1 MVGVRRKIQIINSN
15 NEIEKGRLLME
26 KEYRFRLLTSN
37 KNVEIQ
43 PVTLQALEYVISD
56 ESEPTNVAITGNYGA
71 GKSSVIE
78 SFEKRLQNN
87 SSPKIGIKEVIEF
100 FKKFLHDCQSEKIG
114 IRRLIE
120 LLKKTKNKKFI
131 HISLAQYDETI
142 KNEEKGLNNRQINTI
157 EGKIINQLL
166 HQIEPNSIRKSIF
179 KTLDAESQIHP
190 WRNTAY
196 LFSLLLLFLY
206 SFNFNTWVNLIKEVS
221 WLSWT
226 TDVTSRLLALAIIFA
241 LLLYGI
247 FYLLRLQR
255 DIGFIKHLSLKSD
268 KIETDIEVFS
278 NENSKVSYFDR
289 YLDDVIYLF
298 KQSKADVIVFEDIE
312 RFNDS
317 RIFEKI
323 KELNIVIN
331 RKREVCKEPKLVFF
345 YLVKDDLFE
354 SQERTKFFDFIIP
367 IVPVV
372 TASNSYD
379 KLSEILNDMKICEE
393 LDEKFLFNISLYL
406 DDMRLINNIC
416 NEYLTYKEVL
426 STLKLNPEKVFSMIV
441 YKNIFPKDFSLLQK
455 NQGYLFELLNSKEIA
470 LKNSREKLNS
480 KIKELEK
487 KIEKAEE
494 EQLND
499 ELELYGTILKVPPG
513 RKVIKVN
520 SKSESDFSSR
530 SDYIKALLADD
541 SEIWTFEDYSDA
553 ENNQYK
559 RNAGIESI
567 FPDKNTPEFQE
578 RLENIRNK
586 KFIEK
591 LEKEIK
597 KLNDELG
604 KLDSYRLSDV
614 YQYAS
619 NIDDFKSDFTEEM
632 RKNPQFSIISFL
644 IRNAYID
651 ESYQDY
657 LNHFYENTITVEEK
671 EYLRNVVS
679 GRDGNYDISL
689 THTNEIV
696 NRLAIKDYRY
706 SYVLNYNLFDYL
718 LNSKKEND
726 TECLVQI
733 FKQEDVLDF
742 LINFYNTLDRATSGQ
757 GVIYK
762 KETIKLF
769 LKKWLEHNVS
779 LFNEYLEIKNGGYAA
794 PNKNSLILSLMNLV
808 DLSDIPE
815 KTKVLISG
823 YINDNQELL
832 SPNMSYEIQQFT
844 KNLSN
849 IEIKV
854 REYSQRIYES
864 LLDEKKLTD
873 YKEIMN
879 YIYRND
885 LYSISE
891 NNLKFFI
898 KWNLGKRY
906 TNYEYTHK
914 NFELISKNIELKS
927 LLDYCLD
934 SEDNLLQ
941 YVNVYI
947 KISNGKMDDD
957 SSYIEHL
964 LKHDILYRVEDYE
977 DGEITPA
984 VSIFNSIPNFSIKY
998 TVEKFQGLS
1007 NDIKLI
1013 ENLVLL
1019 KKGQV
1024 NSEIVC
1030 SYFSLFRNIDEY
1042 LVPFINQDPNF
1053 VLNREI
1059 FIQLDEEVQEDFF
1072 VQIVSEDNLNL
1083 TIYRTMLTS
1092 MQWHYENFDV
1102 TGLSDDRLEVLID
1115 LNVIKFNANNLK
1127 FIREKYPSMKNY
1139 FISRNIEKYLEIEED
1154 VHDETELNDLLQY
1167 EEIDDSY
1174 KLQIID
1180 SLDYVSIK
1188 NKQFSLELVAHILDS
1203 KFDIDDLSYIISS
1216 NYYDNADESIKIKI
1230 RQLAKENWD
1239 DLIRL
1244 DSEEISIQLCREL
1257 LAMDDIETLERK
1269 SLLKDNLLS
1278 NPEMSTHRLT
1288 LLGEY
1293 LNLFEL
1299 WEIMDFLGDSDVYK
1313 EWEKAFEKLNGNGKG
1328 NNDVTVKKSNFNE
1341 KMRNYLLSK
1350 GLISSSSIQPQ
1361 GIRLNGFREG
1371 EIKYW

>member
-1 MVGVRRKIQIINSN
+1 
-15 NEIEKGRLLME
+15 ME
-26 KEYRFRLLTSN
+26 REYKFRALTSN
-37 KNVEIQ
+37 KDVEIK
-43 PVTLQALEYVISD
+43 PVTERALEFAID
-56 ESEPTNVAITGNYGA
+56 KNSEVTNVAITGNYGA
-71 GKSSVIE
+71 GKSSVVE
-78 SFEKRLQNN
+78 SFERKCT
-87 SSPKIGIKEVIEF
+87 
-100 FKKFLHDCQSEKIG
+100 D
-114 IRRLIE
+114 
-120 LLKKTKNKKFI
+120 KKFI
-131 HISLAQYDETI
+131 HISLGQYDETI
-142 KNEEKGLNNRQINTI
+142 SNEKNGLNNRQINTI

-166 HQIEPNSIRKSIF
+166 HQINPNQIRKSIF
-179 KTLDAESQIHP
+179 KTLDAESQIEP
-190 WRNTAY
+190 FNISVY
-196 LFSLLLLFLY
+196 LGLVILLSLYLLNISSWNGLIQ
-206 SFNFNTWVNLIKEVS
+206 NFC

-226 TDVTSRLLALAIIFA
+226 TKPIISLLVLVILFTLII
-241 LLLYGI
+241 YGI
-247 FYLLRLQR
+247 YFLLKLQK
-255 DIGFIKHLSLKSD
+255 DFGFVKKLSLKAE
-268 KIETDIEVFS
+268 KIETDIEIFS

-289 YLDDVIYLF
+289 YLDDVLYLF
-298 KQSKADVIVFEDIE
+298 KQSGADVIVFEDIE

-317 RIFEKI
+317 RIFEKL

-331 RKREVCKEPKLVFF
+331 RKRKICRDSKLVFF

-367 IVPVV
+367 VVPVV

-379 KLSEILNDMKICEE
+379 QLSKILKDMELHKV

-416 NEYLTYKEVL
+416 NEYLTYKETL
-426 STLKLNPEKVFSMIV
+426 SKLPLESEKIFSMVV

-470 LKNSREKLNS
+470 LKNRREELNS

-487 KIEKAEE
+487 KIEKADE

-499 ELELYGTILKVPPG
+499 ELELYGTILKVPYG

-520 SKSESDFSSR
+520 RKFESDFSTR
-530 SDYIKALLADD
+530 SDYIKELLADE
-541 SEIWTFEDYSDA
+541 SEICSFDSYYNAHYNQNERNEDIDSV
-553 ENNQYK
+553 
-559 RNAGIESI
+559 
-567 FPDKNTPEFQE
+567 FPDINTPEFQE

-586 KFIEK
+586 KLIEK

-597 KLNDELG
+597 KMNDELE

-614 YQYAS
+614 YQYATD
-619 NIDDFKSDFTEEM
+619 IDDFKSNFTEEIGN
-632 RKNPQFSIISFL
+632 NPQSSIISFL

-689 THTNEIV
+689 TNTNEIV
-696 NRLAIKDYRY
+696 NRLSINDYRY

-726 TECLVQI
+726 NECLAQV
-733 FKQEDVLDF
+733 FKQENVLDF

-769 LKKWLEHNVS
+769 FKQWLEHNVS
-779 LFNEYLEIKNGGYAA
+779 LFNEYLEIKDGGYAA

-815 KTKVLISG
+815 KTKVLISE

-854 REYSQRIYES
+854 REYAQNIYES
-864 LLDEKKLTD
+864 LLDEKKPTD

-906 TNYEYTHK
+906 TDYEYTHK
-914 NFELISKNIELKS
+914 NFELINKNIELKS

-941 YVNVYI
+941 YANIYI

-964 LKHDILYRVEDYE
+964 LNHDILFRDEGYE
-977 DGEITPA
+977 DGQITPA
-984 VSIFNSIPNFSIKY
+984 ESIFNSIPDFSIKY
-998 TVEKFQGLS
+998 TIEKFQGLS
-1007 NDIKLI
+1007 NDIELI
-1013 ENLVLL
+1013 KNLVLL
-1019 KKGQV
+1019 QKGQV

-1030 SYFSLFRNIDEY
+1030 SYFSSFGIIDH
-1042 LVPFINQDPNF
+1042 LVDFINQDPNF
-1053 VLNREI
+1053 VLNRDI
-1059 FIQLDEEVQEDFF
+1059 FVQLDDEIQRDFF
-1072 VQIVSEDNLNL
+1072 TQVVSADNLAL
-1083 TIYRTMLTS
+1083 TIYKSILAS
-1092 MQWHYENFDV
+1092 MQWHYEEFDV
-1102 TGLSDDRLEVLID
+1102 MGLSDDRLEVLID

-1188 NKQFSLELVAHILDS
+1188 NKQYSLELVAHILDS

-1257 LAMDDIETLERK
+1257 LAMDDIEPSDRT

-1278 NPEMSTHRLT
+1278 NPEMSTHRLA

-1293 LNLFEL
+1293 LDLFEL
-1299 WEIMDFLGDSDVYK
+1299 REIMDFLGDSDVYK
-1313 EWEKAFEKLNGNGKG
+1313 EWEEAFEKLNRNEKG

-1341 KMRNYLLSK
+1341 KMRIYLLSK

-1371 EIKYW
+1371 EIKY

>member
-1 MVGVRRKIQIINSN
+1 
-15 NEIEKGRLLME
+15 ME
-26 KEYRFRLLTSN
+26 KEYKFRALTSN
-37 KNVEIQ
+37 KDVEIK
-43 PVTLQALEYVISD
+43 PITLAALKFAID
-56 ESEPTNVAITGNYGA
+56 NNSEVTNVAITGNYGA
-71 GKSSVIE
+71 GKSSVVE
-78 SFEKRLQNN
+78 SFEEKR
-87 SSPKIGIKEVIEF
+87 
-100 FKKFLHDCQSEKIG
+100 
-114 IRRLIE
+114 
-120 LLKKTKNKKFI
+120 KKTKFI
-131 HISLAQYDETI
+131 HISLGQYDEI
-142 KNEEKGLNNRQINTI
+142 KSSEKNGLDKREINTI

-166 HQIEPNSIRKSIF
+166 HQIDPNKIRKSIF
-179 KTLDAESQIHP
+179 KTLDAESQINP
-190 WRNTAY
+190 LNITLYLSLTILLSLY
-196 LFSLLLLFLY
+196 LFNISSWSELVH
-206 SFNFNTWVNLIKEVS
+206 NFC

-226 TDVTSRLLALAIIFA
+226 TKPIISLLVLITLFI
-241 LLLYGI
+241 LIVYGI
-247 FYLLRLQR
+247 YFLLKLQK
-255 DIGFIKHLSLKSD
+255 DFGFIKKLSLKAE
-268 KIETDIEVFS
+268 KVETDIEIFS
-278 NENSKVSYFDR
+278 NESSRVSYFDR
-289 YLDDVIYLF
+289 YLDDVLYLF
-298 KQSKADVIVFEDIE
+298 KQSEADVIVFEDIE

-317 RIFEKI
+317 RIFEKL

-331 RKREVCKEPKLVFF
+331 RKRKICGESKLVFF

-367 IVPVV
+367 VVPVV
-372 TASNSYD
+372 TASNSHDILKKLLTEMREYTRLD
-379 KLSEILNDMKICEE
+379 KT
-393 LDEKFLFNISLYL
+393 FLFNISLYL

-416 NEYLTYKEVL
+416 NEYLTYKETL
-426 STLKLNPEKVFSMIV
+426 SKLPLEREKIFSMVV
-441 YKNIFPKDFSLLQK
+441 YKNIFPKDFSLLQR
-455 NQGYLFELLNSKEIA
+455 NQGYLYELLNSKEIA
-470 LKNSREKLNS
+470 LKNLREELNN
-480 KIKELEK
+480 KKNALER
-487 KIEKAEE
+487 KIENAEE
-494 EQLND
+494 EHLND
-499 ELELYGTILKVPPG
+499 EVELYGTILKIPSG
-513 RKVIKVN
+513 RKIIKVN
-520 SKSESDFSSR
+520 GKFEKDFSTR
-530 SDYIKALLADD
+530 YDYIKELIAGD
-541 SEIWTFEDYSDA
+541 SEIYSFDSYHDA
-553 ENNQYK
+553 EYNQYK
-559 RNAGIESI
+559 RNEDIDSL
-567 FPDKNTPEFQE
+567 FPSRNTPEFQE
-578 RLENIRNK
+578 RLKNTKNK
-586 KFIEK
+586 KIIEK
-591 LEKEIK
+591 LKEEIK
-597 KLNDELG
+597 KINDKLG
-604 KLDSYRLSDV
+604 ELDSYRLSDI

-619 NIDDFKSDFTEEM
+619 DIDGFKSDFTEEIGI
-632 RKNPQFSIISFL
+632 NPQFSIISFL

-657 LNHFYENTITVEEK
+657 LTYFYGNTITVVEK
-671 EYLRNVVS
+671 EYLRNVIS

-808 DLSDIPE
+808 DLSEIPE

-879 YIYRND
+879 YIYQND

-898 KWNLGKRY
+898 KWNLGNRY
-906 TNYEYTHK
+906 TDDEYTHK
-914 NFELISKNIELKS
+914 NFELINKNIELKS
-927 LLDYCLD
+927 LLDYCLY

-941 YVNVYI
+941 YANIYI

-964 LKHDILYRVEDYE
+964 LKHDILFRDEGYE
-977 DGEITPA
+977 DGKITPA
-984 VSIFNSIPNFSIKY
+984 ESIFNSIPDFSIKY
-998 TVEKFQGLS
+998 TIEKFQGLS
-1007 NDIKLI
+1007 NDIELI
-1013 ENLVLL
+1013 KNLVLL
-1019 KKGQV
+1019 QKGQV
-1024 NSEIVC
+1024 NSEIIC
-1030 SYFSLFRNIDEY
+1030 SYFSSFNKEIDDH
-1042 LVPFINQDPNF
+1042 LVDFINQDPNF
-1053 VLNREI
+1053 VLNRDI
-1059 FIQLDEEVQEDFF
+1059 FVQLDEKVQEDFF
-1072 VQIVSEDNLNL
+1072 GEIVSADNLAL
-1083 TIYRTMLTS
+1083 TIYKSMLVA
-1092 MQWHYENFDV
+1092 MQRYYEDFDV

-1115 LNVIKFNANNLK
+1115 LEVIKFDANNFK
-1127 FIREKYPSMKNY
+1127 FIREEYPSMKNY
-1139 FISRNIEKYLEIEED
+1139 FISRNIEKYLEIEEE

-1180 SLDYVSIK
+1180 ILDHVSLK
-1188 NKQFSLELVAHILDS
+1188 NKQFSLKLVAHILDS

-1257 LAMDDIETLERK
+1257 LAMDDIEPLDRT

-1278 NPEMSTHRLT
+1278 NPEMSTHRLA

-1299 WEIMDFLGDSDVYK
+1299 REIMDFLGDSDVYK
-1313 EWEKAFEKLNGNGKG
+1313 EWEKAFERLNRNEKG

-1350 GLISSSSIQPQ
+1350 GLISSSSIQPL

>member
-1 MVGVRRKIQIINSN
+1 
-15 NEIEKGRLLME
+15 ME
-26 KEYRFRLLTSN
+26 REYKFRSLTSN
-37 KNVEIQ
+37 KDVEIKQ
-43 PVTLQALEYVISD
+43 VTLEALQFAID
-56 ESEPTNVAITGNYGA
+56 KKSEVTNVAITGNYGA
-71 GKSSVIE
+71 GKSSIVE
-78 SFEKRLQNN
+78 SFERRCTDKT
-87 SSPKIGIKEVIEF
+87 
-100 FKKFLHDCQSEKIG
+100 FLY
-114 IRRLIE
+114 
-120 LLKKTKNKKFI
+120 
-131 HISLAQYDETI
+131 ISLGQYDETI
-142 KNEEKGLNNRQINTI
+142 GSEKNGLNNRQINTI

-166 HQIEPNSIRKSIF
+166 HQINPNQIRKSIF
-179 KTLDAESQIHP
+179 KTLDAESQIKP
-190 WRNTAY
+190 FNISIY
-196 LFSLLLLFLY
+196 VGLVLLL
-206 SFNFNTWVNLIKEVS
+206 SFYLLNISSWNGLIQNFS

-226 TDVTSRLLALAIIFA
+226 TKPIISLLVLGILFVLIVYGFYF
-241 LLLYGI
+241 LLK
-247 FYLLRLQR
+247 LQK
-255 DIGFIKHLSLKSD
+255 DFGFIKKLSLKAE
-268 KIETDIEVFS
+268 KIETDIEIFS
-278 NENSKVSYFDR
+278 NDNSKVSYFDR
-289 YLDDVIYLF
+289 YLDDVLYLF
-298 KQSKADVIVFEDIE
+298 KQSGANVIVFEDIE

-317 RIFEKI
+317 RIFEKL
-323 KELNIVIN
+323 KELNIIIN
-331 RKREVCKEPKLVFF
+331 RNRKANHKRKLVFF

-372 TASNSYD
+372 TASNSNEKLKELLTEMCEYGSLD
-379 KLSEILNDMKICEE
+379 KT
-393 LDEKFLFNISLYL
+393 FLFNISLYL

-416 NEYLTYKEVL
+416 NEYLTYKETL
-426 STLKLNPEKVFSMIV
+426 SKLPLEREKIFSMVV
-441 YKNIFPKDFSLLQK
+441 YKNIFPKDFSLLQR
-455 NQGYLFELLNSKEIA
+455 NQGYLYELLNSKEIT
-470 LKNSREKLNS
+470 LKNRREELYS

-499 ELELYGTILKVPPG
+499 ELELYGTILKVPLG

-520 SKSESDFSSR
+520 GKSESDFSSR
-530 SDYIKALLADD
+530 SDYIKELLADD
-541 SEIWTFEDYSDA
+541 SEIITFQDYWDA
-553 ENNQYK
+553 DNNQSK
-559 RNAGIESI
+559 RTEDIDSV

-586 KFIEK
+586 KLIEK

-597 KLNDELG
+597 KMNDELG

-614 YQYAS
+614 YQYGTD
-619 NIDDFKSDFTEEM
+619 IDDFKSDFTEEI
-632 RKNPQFSIISFL
+632 RKNPQSSIISFL

-689 THTNEIV
+689 TNTNEIV
-696 NRLAIKDYRY
+696 NRLTIKDYRY

-726 TECLVQI
+726 NECLAQI
-733 FKQEDVLDF
+733 FKQENVLDF
-742 LINFYNTLDRATSGQ
+742 LINFYNTLDRAISGQ

-849 IEIKV
+849 IDIKFK
-854 REYSQRIYES
+854 EYFYRDDIYDKRI
-864 LLDEKKLTD
+864 LDYT
-873 YKEIMN
+873 YQN
-879 YIYRND
+879 N
-885 LYSISE
+885 LYLISE

-914 NFELISKNIELKS
+914 NFELINKNIELKS

-941 YVNVYI
+941 YTNVYI

-964 LKHDILYRVEDYE
+964 LKHDILFRDEGYE
-977 DGEITPA
+977 VGEVTPA
-984 VSIFNSIPNFSIKY
+984 ESIFNSIPDFSIKY
-998 TVEKFQGLS
+998 TIEKFEGLS
-1007 NDIKLI
+1007 NDIELI
-1013 ENLVLL
+1013 KNLVLL

-1030 SYFSLFRNIDEY
+1030 SYFSLFGNIAEY

-1059 FIQLDEEVQEDFF
+1059 FVQLDEEVQEDFF
-1072 VQIVSEDNLNL
+1072 VQVVSADNLAL
-1083 TIYRTMLTS
+1083 TIYKSMLVA
-1092 MQWHYENFDV
+1092 MQRHYEDFDV

-1115 LNVIKFNANNLK
+1115 LEVIKFNANNLK

-1180 SLDYVSIK
+1180 ILDHVSLK
-1188 NKQFSLELVAHILDS
+1188 NKQFSLKLVAHILDS
-1203 KFDIDDLSYIISS
+1203 KFDMDDLSYIISS

-1313 EWEKAFEKLNGNGKG
+1313 EWEKAFEKLNRNEKG
-1328 NNDVTVKKSNFNE
+1328 NNDVIVKKSNFNE

-1350 GLISSSSIQPQ
+1350 GLISSSSIQPL
-1361 GIRLNGFREG
+1361 GIRLNGFRED
-1371 EIKYW
+1371 EIRYW

>member
-1 MVGVRRKIQIINSN
+1 
-15 NEIEKGRLLME
+15 ME
-26 KEYRFRLLTSN
+26 REYKFRALTSN
-37 KNVEIQ
+37 KDVEIK
-43 PVTLQALEYVISD
+43 PVTERALEFAID
-56 ESEPTNVAITGNYGA
+56 KNSEVTNVAITGNYGA
-71 GKSSVIE
+71 GKSSVVE
-78 SFEKRLQNN
+78 SFERKCT
-87 SSPKIGIKEVIEF
+87 
-100 FKKFLHDCQSEKIG
+100 D
-114 IRRLIE
+114 
-120 LLKKTKNKKFI
+120 KKFI
-131 HISLAQYDETI
+131 HISLGQYDEI
-142 KNEEKGLNNRQINTI
+142 KSSEKNGLDKREINTI

-166 HQIEPNSIRKSIF
+166 HQIDPNKIRKSIF
-179 KTLDAESQIHP
+179 KTLDAESRINP
-190 WRNTAY
+190 LNITLYLSLTILLSLY
-196 LFSLLLLFLY
+196 LFNISSWSELVH
-206 SFNFNTWVNLIKEVS
+206 NFC

-226 TDVTSRLLALAIIFA
+226 TKPIISLLVLIILFV
-241 LLLYGI
+241 LIVYGI
-247 FYLLRLQR
+247 YFLLNLQK
-255 DIGFIKHLSLKSD
+255 DFGFIKKLSLKAE
-268 KIETDIEVFS
+268 KIETDIEIFS
-278 NENSKVSYFDR
+278 NESSRVSYFDR
-289 YLDDVIYLF
+289 YLDDVLYLF
-298 KQSKADVIVFEDIE
+298 KQSEADVIVFEDIE

-317 RIFEKI
+317 RIFEKL
-323 KELNIVIN
+323 KELNIIIN
-331 RKREVCKEPKLVFF
+331 RNRKANHKRKLVFF

-372 TASNSYD
+372 TASNSNEKLKELLTEMCEYD
-379 KLSEILNDMKICEE
+379 S
-393 LDEKFLFNISLYL
+393 LDKTFLFNISLYL

-416 NEYLTYKEVL
+416 NEYLTYKETL
-426 STLKLNPEKVFSMIV
+426 SKLPLEREKIFSMVV
-441 YKNIFPKDFSLLQK
+441 YKNIFPKDFSFLQK

-470 LKNSREKLNS
+470 LKNRREELNS
-480 KIKELEK
+480 KIKELKK

-494 EQLND
+494 EQLSD
-499 ELELYGTILKVPPG
+499 ELELYGTILKVPLG

-520 SKSESDFSSR
+520 GKSESDFSSR
-530 SDYIKALLADD
+530 SDYIRELLADD
-541 SEIWTFEDYSDA
+541 SKIWSFEDYRDA
-553 ENNQYK
+553 ENNLYK
-559 RNAGIESI
+559 RIEDIDSI

-586 KFIEK
+586 KLIEK

-597 KLNDELG
+597 KMNDELG

-614 YQYAS
+614 YQYATD
-619 NIDDFKSDFTEEM
+619 IDDFKSDFTEEI
-632 RKNPQFSIISFL
+632 RKNPQSSIISFL

-657 LNHFYENTITVEEK
+657 LNYFYENTITVEEK

-689 THTNEIV
+689 TNTNEIV

-726 TECLVQI
+726 NECLAQV
-733 FKQEDVLDF
+733 FKQENVLEF
-742 LINFYNTLDRATSGQ
+742 LINFYNTLDRVTSGQ

-762 KETIKLF
+762 EETIKLF
-769 LKKWLEHNVS
+769 FKKWLEHNVS

-815 KTKVLISG
+815 KTKVLISE

-854 REYSQRIYES
+854 REYAQNIYES
-864 LLDEKKLTD
+864 LLDEKKPTD
-873 YKEIMN
+873 YEEIMN

-906 TNYEYTHK
+906 TDYEYTHK
-914 NFELISKNIELKS
+914 NFELINKNIELKS

-941 YVNVYI
+941 YTNIYI

-964 LKHDILYRVEDYE
+964 LKHDILFRVEGYE
-977 DGEITPA
+977 DGKITPA
-984 VSIFNSIPNFSIKY
+984 ESIFNSIPDFSIKY

-1007 NDIKLI
+1007 NDIELI
-1013 ENLVLL
+1013 KNLVLL
-1019 KKGQV
+1019 QKGQV
-1024 NSEIVC
+1024 NSEIIC
-1030 SYFSLFRNIDEY
+1030 SYFSLFKEIDDH
-1042 LVPFINQDPNF
+1042 LVDFINQDPNF
-1053 VLNREI
+1053 VLNRDI
-1059 FIQLDEEVQEDFF
+1059 FVQLDEKVQEDFF
-1072 VQIVSEDNLNL
+1072 DKIVSEDNLNL
-1083 TIYRTMLTS
+1083 TIYKSMLAS
-1092 MQWHYENFDV
+1092 MQYHYEDFDV

-1139 FISRNIEKYLEIEED
+1139 SISRNIEKYLEIEED

-1180 SLDYVSIK
+1180 ILDHVSLK
-1188 NKQFSLELVAHILDS
+1188 NKQFSLKLVAHILDS

-1257 LAMDDIETLERK
+1257 LAMDDIEPLDRT

-1278 NPEMSTHRLT
+1278 NPEMSTHRLA

-1299 WEIMDFLGDSDVYK
+1299 REIMDFLGDSDVYK

>member
-1 MVGVRRKIQIINSN
+1 MAR
-15 NEIEKGRLLME
+15 
-26 KEYRFRLLTSN
+26 EYKFRALTSN
-37 KNVEIQ
+37 KDIKIK
-43 PVTLQALEYVISD
+43 PVTERALKFAID
-56 ESEPTNVAITGNYGA
+56 KNSEVTNVAITGNYGA
-71 GKSSVIE
+71 GKSSVVE
-78 SFEKRLQNN
+78 SFEFQCTD
-87 SSPKIGIKEVIEF
+87 
-100 FKKFLHDCQSEKIG
+100 KKFLH
-114 IRRLIE
+114 
-120 LLKKTKNKKFI
+120 
-131 HISLAQYDETI
+131 ISLGQYDETI
-142 KNEEKGLNNRQINTI
+142 SNEKNGLNNRQINTI

-166 HQIEPNSIRKSIF
+166 HQINPNQIRKSIF
-179 KTLDAESQIHP
+179 KTLDAESQIEP
-190 WRNTAY
+190 FNISVY
-196 LFSLLLLFLY
+196 LGLVILLSLYLLNISSWNGLIQ
-206 SFNFNTWVNLIKEVS
+206 NFC

-226 TDVTSRLLALAIIFA
+226 TKPIVILFILII
-241 LLLYGI
+241 YGI
-247 FYLLRLQR
+247 YFLLKLQK
-255 DIGFIKHLSLKSD
+255 DFGFVKKLSLKAE
-268 KIETDIEVFS
+268 KIETDIEIFS
-278 NENSKVSYFDR
+278 NDNSKVSYFDR
-289 YLDDVIYLF
+289 YLDDVLYLF
-298 KQSKADVIVFEDIE
+298 KQSGADVIVFEDIE

-317 RIFEKI
+317 RIFEKL

-331 RKREVCKEPKLVFF
+331 RNRKANNKRKLVFF

-367 IVPVV
+367 VVPVV

-379 KLSEILNDMKICEE
+379 QLSKILKDMELHKV

-416 NEYLTYKEVL
+416 NEYLTYKETL
-426 STLKLNPEKVFSMIV
+426 SKLPLESEKIFSMVV

-470 LKNSREKLNS
+470 LKNRREELNS

-487 KIEKAEE
+487 KIEKADE

-499 ELELYGTILKVPPG
+499 ELELYGTILKVPYG

-520 SKSESDFSSR
+520 RKFESDFSTR
-530 SDYIKALLADD
+530 SDYIKELLADE
-541 SEIWTFEDYSDA
+541 SEICSFDSYYNAHYNQNERNEDID
-553 ENNQYK
+553 
-559 RNAGIESI
+559 SI

-586 KFIEK
+586 KLIEK

-597 KLNDELG
+597 KMNDDLG
-604 KLDSYRLSDV
+604 KLDSYKLSDV
-614 YQYAS
+614 YQYATD
-619 NIDDFKSDFTEEM
+619 IDDFKSDFAKEI

-689 THTNEIV
+689 PHTNEIV
-696 NRLAIKDYRY
+696 NRLSIKDYRY

-733 FKQEDVLDF
+733 FKQENVLDF
-742 LINFYNTLDRATSGQ
+742 LINFYNTLDRSTSGQ

-769 LKKWLEHNVS
+769 FKKWLEHNVS
-779 LFNEYLEIKNGGYAA
+779 LFNEYLEIKNGGYAVL
-794 PNKNSLILSLMNLV
+794 NKNSLILSLMNLV
-808 DLSDIPE
+808 DLSGIPE

-854 REYSQRIYES
+854 REYAQNIYGS
-864 LLDEKKLTD
+864 LLDAKKLTD

-927 LLDYCLD
+927 LFDYCLD

-941 YVNVYI
+941 YANVYI
-947 KISNGKMDDD
+947 KISNGEMDDD
-957 SSYIEHL
+957 SSYIENL
-964 LKHDILYRVEDYE
+964 LKHDILFKVEDYE
-977 DGEITPA
+977 DGGITPA
-984 VSIFNSIPNFSIKY
+984 VSILNSIPKFSIKY

-1013 ENLVLL
+1013 EYLVRLQ
-1019 KKGQV
+1019 KGQV

-1030 SYFSLFRNIDEY
+1030 SYFSSFNDIADR
-1042 LVPFINQDPNF
+1042 LVDFINQDPNF
-1053 VLNREI
+1053 VLNRDI
-1059 FIQLDEEVQEDFF
+1059 FVQLDEKVQGDFF
-1072 VQIVSEDNLNL
+1072 DKIVSEDNLNL
-1083 TIYRTMLTS
+1083 TIYKSMLAS
-1092 MQWHYENFDV
+1092 MQWHYNKFDV
-1102 TGLSDDRLEVLID
+1102 MGLSDDRLEVLID
-1115 LNVIKFNANNLK
+1115 LEVIKFNANSLK
-1127 FIREKYPSMKNY
+1127 FIREEYPSMKNY
-1139 FISRNIEKYLEIEED
+1139 FISRNIEKYLEIEEE

-1180 SLDYVSIK
+1180 ILDHVSLK
-1188 NKQFSLELVAHILDS
+1188 NKQFSIKLVAHILDS

-1230 RQLAKENWD
+1230 RQLAKENLD

-1257 LAMDDIETLERK
+1257 LTMDDIQPLDRTR
-1269 SLLKDNLLS
+1269 LLKDNLLS
-1278 NPEMSTHRLT
+1278 NPEMSTHRLD
-1288 LLGEY
+1288 LLGDY

-1299 WEIMDFLGDSDVYK
+1299 WEIMVFLGDSDVYK

-1328 NNDVTVKKSNFNE
+1328 NNYVTVKKSNFNE

-1350 GLISSSSIQPQ
+1350 GLISSSSTQPQ

>member
-1 MVGVRRKIQIINSN
+1 
-15 NEIEKGRLLME
+15 ME
-26 KEYRFRLLTSN
+26 KKYNFRALTAN
-37 KNVEIQ
+37 KDIEIK
-43 PVTLQALEYVISD
+43 PVTLEALEFAID
-56 ESEPTNVAITGNYGA
+56 ENSEVTNVAITGNYGA
-71 GKSSVIE
+71 GKSSIVE
-78 SFEKRLQNN
+78 SFE
-87 SSPKIGIKEVIEF
+87 
-100 FKKFLHDCQSEKIG
+100 EKC
-114 IRRLIE
+114 
-120 LLKKTKNKKFI
+120 KNKKFI
-131 HISLAQYDETI
+131 HISLGQYDETI
-142 KNEEKGLNNRQINTI
+142 GSEKNGLNNRQINTI

-166 HQIEPNSIRKSIF
+166 HQINTNKIRKSIF
-179 KTLDAESQIHP
+179 KTLDTESLIKP
-190 WRNTAY
+190 LNITIY
-196 LFSLLLLFLY
+196 LGLIVLFSLYLFY
-206 SFNFNTWVNLIKEVS
+206 ISSWKEFIQNFS
-221 WLSWT
+221 WLSWL
-226 TDVTSRLLALAIIFA
+226 VKPILSLISFVFLFA
-241 LLLYGI
+241 LIMYGL
-247 FYLLRLQR
+247 FYLINLQK
-255 DIGFIKHLSLKSD
+255 DFGFIKKLSVKAE
-268 KIETDIEVFS
+268 KIETDIEIFS
-278 NENSKVSYFDR
+278 NDNSKVSYFDR
-289 YLDDVIYLF
+289 YLDDVLYLF
-298 KQSKADVIVFEDIE
+298 KQSGADVIVFEDIE

-317 RIFEKI
+317 RIFEKL
-323 KELNIVIN
+323 KELNIIIN
-331 RKREVCKEPKLVFF
+331 RKRKTCNDPKLVFF

-372 TASNSYD
+372 TTSNSHD
-379 KLSEILNDMKICEE
+379 ILNKLLTEMWEYDS
-393 LDEKFLFNISLYL
+393 LDKTFLFNISLYL

-416 NEYLTYKEVL
+416 NEYLTYKETL
-426 STLKLNPEKVFSMIV
+426 SKLPLEREKIFSMVV

-455 NQGYLFELLNSKEIA
+455 NQGYLFELLNSKENAI
-470 LKNSREKLNS
+470 KNRREGLNNR
-480 KIKELEK
+480 IKELKK

-520 SKSESDFSSR
+520 GKSESDFSSR
-530 SDYIKALLADD
+530 SDYIKELLADD
-541 SEIWTFEDYSDA
+541 SEIITFQDYWDA
-553 ENNQYK
+553 YNNQSK
-559 RNAGIESI
+559 RTEDIDSI
-567 FPDKNTPEFQE
+567 FPEINTPEFQE
-578 RLENIRNK
+578 RLKNTKNK
-586 KFIEK
+586 KIIEK
-591 LEKEIK
+591 LNEEIK
-597 KLNDELG
+597 KINDELG
-604 KLDSYRLSDV
+604 ELDSYRLSDV
-614 YQYAS
+614 YQYATD
-619 NIDDFKSDFTEEM
+619 IDDFQSYFTEEI
-632 RKNPQFSIISFL
+632 RKNPQSSIISFI

-726 TECLVQI
+726 IECLVQI

-854 REYSQRIYES
+854 REYAQRIYEP

-898 KWNLGKRY
+898 KWNLGNRY
-906 TNYEYTHK
+906 TDDDFTHK
-914 NFELISKNIELKS
+914 NFELINNNIELKS

-941 YVNVYI
+941 YANVYI
-947 KISNGKMDDD
+947 KISNGIMDDD

-998 TVEKFQGLS
+998 TIEKFEGLS
-1007 NDIKLI
+1007 NHIKLI

-1042 LVPFINQDPNF
+1042 LVDFINQDPNF

-1059 FIQLDEEVQEDFF
+1059 FVQLDEEVREDFF

-1139 FISRNIEKYLEIEED
+1139 SISRNIEKYLEIEED

-1167 EEIDDSY
+1167 EGIDDSY

-1180 SLDYVSIK
+1180 ILDHVSLK
-1188 NKQFSLELVAHILDS
+1188 NKQFSLKLVAHILDS

-1216 NYYDNADESIKIKI
+1216 NYYDNADESIKIMI
-1230 RQLAKENWD
+1230 RQLVKENWD

-1257 LAMDDIETLERK
+1257 LAMDDIETLDRK

-1278 NPEMSTHRLT
+1278 NPEMSTHRLD

-1299 WEIMDFLGDSDVYK
+1299 REIMDFLGDSDVYK
-1313 EWEKAFEKLNGNGKG
+1313 EWEKAFEKLNSNGKG

-1350 GLISSSSIQPQ
+1350 RLISSSSIQPQ

>member
-1 MVGVRRKIQIINSN
+1 
-15 NEIEKGRLLME
+15 ME
-26 KEYRFRLLTSN
+26 REYKFRALTSN
-37 KNVEIQ
+37 KNVEIK
-43 PVTLQALEYVISD
+43 PVTERALEFVID
-56 ESEPTNVAITGNYGA
+56 KNSEVTNVAITGNYGA
-71 GKSSVIE
+71 GKSSVVE
-78 SFEKRLQNN
+78 SFERKCT
-87 SSPKIGIKEVIEF
+87 
-100 FKKFLHDCQSEKIG
+100 D
-114 IRRLIE
+114 
-120 LLKKTKNKKFI
+120 KKFI
-131 HISLAQYDETI
+131 HISLGQYDETI
-142 KNEEKGLNNRQINTI
+142 GSEKNGLNNRQINTI

-166 HQIEPNSIRKSIF
+166 HQINPNQIRKSIF
-179 KTLDAESQIHP
+179 KTLDAESQIKP
-190 WRNTAY
+190 FNISIY
-196 LFSLLLLFLY
+196 LGLVLLLPLY
-206 SFNFNTWVNLIKEVS
+206 LLNVSSWNGLVNNFS

-226 TDVTSRLLALAIIFA
+226 TKPIISLLVLVILFVLIIYGIY
-241 LLLYGI
+241 LLLK
-247 FYLLRLQR
+247 LQK
-255 DIGFIKHLSLKSD
+255 DFGFIKKLSLKAE
-268 KIETDIEVFS
+268 KIETDIEIFS
-278 NENSKVSYFDR
+278 NDNSKVSYFDR
-289 YLDDVIYLF
+289 YLDDVLYLF
-298 KQSKADVIVFEDIE
+298 KQSGADVIVFEDIE

-317 RIFEKI
+317 RIFEKL

-331 RKREVCKEPKLVFF
+331 RKRKICGECKLVFF

-372 TASNSYD
+372 TASNSN
-379 KLSEILNDMKICEE
+379 EILKELLTEMCEYVS
-393 LDEKFLFNISLYL
+393 LDKTFLFNISLYL

-416 NEYLTYKEVL
+416 NEYLTYKETL
-426 STLKLNPEKVFSMIV
+426 SKLPLEREKIFSMVV

-470 LKNSREKLNS
+470 LKNRREELNS
-480 KIKELEK
+480 KIKELKK
-487 KIEKAEE
+487 KIEKADE

-499 ELELYGTILKVPPG
+499 ELELYGTILKVPLG

-520 SKSESDFSSR
+520 GKSESDFLSR
-530 SDYIKALLADD
+530 SDFIKELLADD
-541 SEIWTFEDYSDA
+541 SEIITFQDYWDA
-553 ENNQYK
+553 DNNQSK
-559 RNAGIESI
+559 RTEDIDSI

-586 KFIEK
+586 KLIEK

-597 KLNDELG
+597 KMNDELG
-604 KLDSYRLSDV
+604 ELDSYRLSDV
-614 YQYAS
+614 YQYATD
-619 NIDDFKSDFTEEM
+619 IDDFKSDFAKEI

-696 NRLAIKDYRY
+696 NRLSIKDYRY

-733 FKQEDVLDF
+733 FKQENVLDF

-769 LKKWLEHNVS
+769 FKKWLEHNVS
-779 LFNEYLEIKNGGYAA
+779 LFNEYLEIKNGGYAVL
-794 PNKNSLILSLMNLV
+794 NKNSLILSLMNLV
-808 DLSDIPE
+808 DLSGIPE

-832 SPNMSYEIQQFT
+832 SPNVSYEIQQFT

-854 REYSQRIYES
+854 REYAQNIYGS
-864 LLDEKKLTD
+864 LLGAKKLTD

-898 KWNLGKRY
+898 KWNLGNRY
-906 TNYEYTHK
+906 TDDEYTHK
-914 NFELISKNIELKS
+914 NFELINKNIELKS

-941 YVNVYI
+941 YANVYI
-947 KISNGKMDDD
+947 KISNGEMDDD
-957 SSYIEHL
+957 SSYIENL
-964 LKHDILYRVEDYE
+964 LKHDILFKVENHE
-977 DGEITPA
+977 DGGITPA
-984 VSIFNSIPNFSIKY
+984 ASILNSIPKFSIKY

-1013 ENLVLL
+1013 EYLVRLQ
-1019 KKGQV
+1019 KGQV

-1030 SYFSLFRNIDEY
+1030 SYFSSFNDITDC
-1042 LVPFINQDPNF
+1042 LVDFINQDPNF
-1053 VLNREI
+1053 VLNRDI
-1059 FIQLDEEVQEDFF
+1059 FVQLDEEVQKDFF
-1072 VQIVSEDNLNL
+1072 DKIVSEDNLNL
-1083 TIYRTMLTS
+1083 TNYKS
-1092 MQWHYENFDV
+1092 MVVAAMQRPYEDFYV

-1115 LNVIKFNANNLK
+1115 LEVIKFNANNLK
-1127 FIREKYPSMKNY
+1127 FIREEYPSMKNY

-1180 SLDYVSIK
+1180 ILDHVSLK
-1188 NKQFSLELVAHILDS
+1188 NKQFSLKLVAHILDS

-1244 DSEEISIQLCREL
+1244 DSEEISIQLCIEL
-1257 LAMDDIETLERK
+1257 LTMDDIQPLDRTRLV
-1269 SLLKDNLLS
+1269 KDKLLS
-1278 NPEMSTHRLT
+1278 NPEMSTHRLD
-1288 LLGEY
+1288 LLGDY

-1313 EWEKAFEKLNGNGKG
+1313 EWAKAFEKLNGNGKG
-1328 NNDVTVKKSNFNE
+1328 NNYVTVKKSNFNE

>member
-1 MVGVRRKIQIINSN
+1 
-15 NEIEKGRLLME
+15 ME
-26 KEYRFRLLTSN
+26 KEYKFRALTSN
-37 KNVEIQ
+37 KDVEIK
-43 PVTLQALEYVISD
+43 PVTLKALEFAID
-56 ESEPTNVAITGNYGA
+56 KNSEVTNVSITGNYGA
-71 GKSSVIE
+71 GKSSVVE
-78 SFEKRLQNN
+78 SFEEKR
-87 SSPKIGIKEVIEF
+87 
-100 FKKFLHDCQSEKIG
+100 
-114 IRRLIE
+114 
-120 LLKKTKNKKFI
+120 KNKKFI
-131 HISLAQYDETI
+131 HISLGQYDEI
-142 KNEEKGLNNRQINTI
+142 KSCEKNGLDKRQINTI

-166 HQIEPNSIRKSIF
+166 HQIDPNKIRKSIF
-179 KTLDAESQIHP
+179 KTLDAESHINP
-190 WRNTAY
+190 LNITLYISLTMLLSLY
-196 LFSLLLLFLY
+196 LFNISSWNGLIQ
-206 SFNFNTWVNLIKEVS
+206 NFS

-226 TDVTSRLLALAIIFA
+226 TKPIISLLVLVILFVLIIYGIY
-241 LLLYGI
+241 LLLK
-247 FYLLRLQR
+247 LQK
-255 DIGFIKHLSLKSD
+255 DFGFIKKLSLKAE
-268 KIETDIEVFS
+268 KIETDIEIFS
-278 NENSKVSYFDR
+278 NDNSKVSYFDR
-289 YLDDVIYLF
+289 YLDDVLYLF
-298 KQSKADVIVFEDIE
+298 KQSGANVIVFEDIE

-317 RIFEKI
+317 RIFEKL

-331 RKREVCKEPKLVFF
+331 RNRKANNKPKLVFF

-367 IVPVV
+367 VVPVV
-372 TASNSYD
+372 TASNSHDMLKKLLTEMCEYD
-379 KLSEILNDMKICEE
+379 S
-393 LDEKFLFNISLYL
+393 LDKTFLFNISLYL

-416 NEYLTYKEVL
+416 NEYLTYKETL
-426 STLKLNPEKVFSMIV
+426 SKLPLEREKIFSMVV
-441 YKNIFPKDFSLLQK
+441 YKNIFPKDFSLLQR
-455 NQGYLFELLNSKEIA
+455 NQGYLYELLNSKEIA
-470 LKNSREKLNS
+470 LENLREELNNKKNA
-480 KIKELEK
+480 LER
-487 KIEKAEE
+487 KIENAEE
-494 EQLND
+494 EHLND
-499 ELELYGTILKVPPG
+499 EVELYGTILKIPSG
-513 RKVIKVN
+513 RKIIKVN
-520 SKSESDFSSR
+520 GKFEKDFSTR
-530 SDYIKALLADD
+530 YDYIKELIAGD
-541 SEIWTFEDYSDA
+541 SEIYSFDSYHDA
-553 ENNQYK
+553 EYNQYK
-559 RNAGIESI
+559 RNENIDSL
-567 FPDKNTPEFQE
+567 FPSRNTPEFQE
-578 RLENIRNK
+578 RLKNTKNK
-586 KFIEK
+586 KIIEK
-591 LEKEIK
+591 LKEEIK
-597 KLNDELG
+597 KINDELE

-614 YQYAS
+614 YQYATD
-619 NIDDFKSDFTEEM
+619 IDDFKSDFTEEI

-651 ESYQDY
+651 ENYQDY

-689 THTNEIV
+689 TNTNEIV
-696 NRLAIKDYRY
+696 NRLSIKDYRY

-718 LNSKKEND
+718 LNSRKEND
-726 TECLVQI
+726 NECLAQV
-733 FKQEDVLDF
+733 FKQGNVLDF

-769 LKKWLEHNVS
+769 FKKWLEHNVS
-779 LFNEYLEIKNGGYAA
+779 LFNEYLEIKNGGYAVS
-794 PNKNSLILSLMNLV
+794 NKNSLILSLMNLV

-854 REYSQRIYES
+854 REYSQHIYES
-864 LLDEKKLTD
+864 LVDEKKLTD

-879 YIYRND
+879 YIYQND

-898 KWNLGKRY
+898 KWNLGNRY
-906 TNYEYTHK
+906 TDDEYNHK
-914 NFELISKNIELKS
+914 NFELINKNIELKS

-941 YVNVYI
+941 YANVYI
-947 KISNGKMDDD
+947 KISDGEMYDD
-957 SSYIEHL
+957 SSYIENL
-964 LKHDILYRVEDYE
+964 LKHDILYRVEGYE
-977 DGEITPA
+977 DWEKTPA
-984 VSIFNSIPNFSIKY
+984 KSIFNSIPDFSIKY
-998 TVEKFQGLS
+998 TIEKFQGLS
-1007 NDIKLI
+1007 NGMKLI
-1013 ENLVLL
+1013 ASLVHL

-1030 SYFSLFRNIDEY
+1030 SYFSSFEMIDDR
-1042 LVPFINQDPNF
+1042 LVDFINQDPNF
-1053 VLNREI
+1053 VLNRDI
-1059 FIQLDEEVQEDFF
+1059 FVQLDEKVQEDFF
-1072 VQIVSEDNLNL
+1072 GEIVSADNLAL
-1083 TIYRTMLTS
+1083 TIYKSMLVA
-1092 MQWHYENFDV
+1092 MQRYYEDFDV

-1115 LNVIKFNANNLK
+1115 LEVIKFDANNFK
-1127 FIREKYPSMKNY
+1127 FIREEYPSMKNY
-1139 FISRNIEKYLEIEED
+1139 FISRNIEKYLEIEEE

-1180 SLDYVSIK
+1180 ILDHVSLK
-1188 NKQFSLELVAHILDS
+1188 NKQFSLKLVAHILDS

-1257 LAMDDIETLERK
+1257 LAMDDIEPLDRT

-1278 NPEMSTHRLT
+1278 NPEMSTHRLA

-1299 WEIMDFLGDSDVYK
+1299 REIMDFLGDSDVYK
-1313 EWEKAFEKLNGNGKG
+1313 EWEKAFERLNRNEKG

-1350 GLISSSSIQPQ
+1350 GLISSSSIQPL

>member
-1 MVGVRRKIQIINSN
+1 
-15 NEIEKGRLLME
+15 ME
-26 KEYRFRLLTSN
+26 KEYKFRALTSN
-37 KNVEIQ
+37 KDVEIK
-43 PVTLQALEYVISD
+43 PVTLKALEFAID
-56 ESEPTNVAITGNYGA
+56 KNSEVTNVAITGNYGA
-71 GKSSVIE
+71 GKSSVVE
-78 SFEKRLQNN
+78 SFEEKR
-87 SSPKIGIKEVIEF
+87 
-100 FKKFLHDCQSEKIG
+100 
-114 IRRLIE
+114 
-120 LLKKTKNKKFI
+120 KNKKFI
-131 HISLAQYDETI
+131 HISLGQYDEI
-142 KNEEKGLNNRQINTI
+142 KSCEKNGLDKRQINTI

-166 HQIEPNSIRKSIF
+166 HQIDPNKIRKSIF
-179 KTLDAESQIHP
+179 KTLDAESHINP
-190 WRNTAY
+190 LNITLYISLTMLLSLY
-196 LFSLLLLFLY
+196 LFNISSWNGLIQ
-206 SFNFNTWVNLIKEVS
+206 NFS

-226 TDVTSRLLALAIIFA
+226 TKPIISLLVLVILFVLIIYGIY
-241 LLLYGI
+241 LLLK
-247 FYLLRLQR
+247 LQK
-255 DIGFIKHLSLKSD
+255 DFGFIKKLSLKAE
-268 KIETDIEVFS
+268 KIETDIEIFS
-278 NENSKVSYFDR
+278 NDNSKVSYFDR
-289 YLDDVIYLF
+289 YLDDVLYLF
-298 KQSKADVIVFEDIE
+298 KQSGANVIVFEDIE

-317 RIFEKI
+317 RIFEKL

-331 RKREVCKEPKLVFF
+331 RNRKANNKPKLVFF

-367 IVPVV
+367 VVPVV
-372 TASNSYD
+372 TASNSHDMLKKLLTEMCEYD
-379 KLSEILNDMKICEE
+379 S
-393 LDEKFLFNISLYL
+393 LDKTFLFNISLYL

-416 NEYLTYKEVL
+416 NEYLTYKETL
-426 STLKLNPEKVFSMIV
+426 SKLPLEREKIFSMVV
-441 YKNIFPKDFSLLQK
+441 YKNIFPKDFSLLQR
-455 NQGYLFELLNSKEIA
+455 NQGYLYELLNSKEIA
-470 LKNSREKLNS
+470 LENLREELNNKKNA
-480 KIKELEK
+480 LER
-487 KIEKAEE
+487 KIENAEE
-494 EQLND
+494 EHLND
-499 ELELYGTILKVPPG
+499 EVELYGTILKIPSG
-513 RKVIKVN
+513 RKIIKVN
-520 SKSESDFSSR
+520 GKFEKDFSTR
-530 SDYIKALLADD
+530 YDYIKELITGD
-541 SEIWTFEDYSDA
+541 SEIYSFDSYHDA
-553 ENNQYK
+553 EYNQYK
-559 RNAGIESI
+559 RNENIDSL
-567 FPDKNTPEFQE
+567 FPSRNTPEFQE
-578 RLENIRNK
+578 RLKNTKNK
-586 KFIEK
+586 KIIEK
-591 LEKEIK
+591 LKEEIK
-597 KLNDELG
+597 KINDELG
-604 KLDSYRLSDV
+604 ELDSYRLSDV
-614 YQYAS
+614 YQYATDF
-619 NIDDFKSDFTEEM
+619 DDFESDFTGEIK
-632 RKNPQFSIISFL
+632 KNPQFSIISFL

-651 ESYQDY
+651 ENYQDY

-689 THTNEIV
+689 TNTNEIV
-696 NRLAIKDYRY
+696 NRLSIKDYRY

-718 LNSKKEND
+718 LNSRKEND
-726 TECLVQI
+726 NECLAQV
-733 FKQEDVLDF
+733 FKQGNVLDF

-769 LKKWLEHNVS
+769 FKKWLEHNVS
-779 LFNEYLEIKNGGYAA
+779 LFNEYLEIKNGGYAVS
-794 PNKNSLILSLMNLV
+794 NKNSLILSLMNLV

-854 REYSQRIYES
+854 REYSQHIYES
-864 LLDEKKLTD
+864 LVDEKKLTD

-879 YIYRND
+879 YIYQND

-898 KWNLGKRY
+898 KWNLGNRY
-906 TNYEYTHK
+906 TDDEYNHK
-914 NFELISKNIELKS
+914 NFELINKNIELKS

-941 YVNVYI
+941 YANVYI
-947 KISNGKMDDD
+947 KISDGEMYDD
-957 SSYIEHL
+957 SSYIENL
-964 LKHDILYRVEDYE
+964 LKHDILYRVEGYE
-977 DGEITPA
+977 DWEKTPA
-984 VSIFNSIPNFSIKY
+984 KSIFNSIPDFSIKY
-998 TVEKFQGLS
+998 TIEKFQGLS
-1007 NDIKLI
+1007 NGMKLI
-1013 ENLVLL
+1013 ASLVHL

-1030 SYFSLFRNIDEY
+1030 SYFSSFEMIDDR
-1042 LVPFINQDPNF
+1042 LVDFINQDPNF
-1053 VLNREI
+1053 VLNRDI
-1059 FIQLDEEVQEDFF
+1059 FVQLDEKVQEDFF
-1072 VQIVSEDNLNL
+1072 GEIVSADNLAL
-1083 TIYRTMLTS
+1083 TIYKSMLVA
-1092 MQWHYENFDV
+1092 MQRYYEDFDV

-1115 LNVIKFNANNLK
+1115 LEVIKFDANNFK
-1127 FIREKYPSMKNY
+1127 FIREEYPSMKNY
-1139 FISRNIEKYLEIEED
+1139 FISRNIEKYLEIEEE

-1180 SLDYVSIK
+1180 ILDHVSLK
-1188 NKQFSLELVAHILDS
+1188 NKQFSLKLVAHILDS

-1257 LAMDDIETLERK
+1257 LAMDDIEPLDRT

-1278 NPEMSTHRLT
+1278 NPEMSTHRLA

-1299 WEIMDFLGDSDVYK
+1299 REIMDFLGDSDVYK
-1313 EWEKAFEKLNGNGKG
+1313 EWEKAFERLNRNEKG

-1350 GLISSSSIQPQ
+1350 GLISSSSIQPL

>member
-1 MVGVRRKIQIINSN
+1 
-15 NEIEKGRLLME
+15 ME
-26 KEYRFRLLTSN
+26 KEYKFRALTSN
-37 KNVEIQ
+37 KDVEIK
-43 PVTLQALEYVISD
+43 PVTERALEFAID
-56 ESEPTNVAITGNYGA
+56 KNSEVTNVAITGNYGA
-71 GKSSVIE
+71 GKSSVVE
-78 SFEKRLQNN
+78 SFERKCT
-87 SSPKIGIKEVIEF
+87 
-100 FKKFLHDCQSEKIG
+100 D
-114 IRRLIE
+114 
-120 LLKKTKNKKFI
+120 KKFI
-131 HISLAQYDETI
+131 HISLGQYDEI
-142 KNEEKGLNNRQINTI
+142 KSSEKNGLDKREINTI

-166 HQIEPNSIRKSIF
+166 HQIDPNKIRKSIF
-179 KTLDAESQIHP
+179 KTLDADSQISP
-190 WRNTAY
+190 LKITVYLGLIIVLSLY
-196 LFSLLLLFLY
+196 LFNISSWHRLAQ
-206 SFNFNTWVNLIKEVS
+206 NFS
-221 WLSWT
+221 WLSCT
-226 TDVTSRLLALAIIFA
+226 TKPIISLLALAILFI
-241 LLLYGI
+241 LIVYGI
-247 FYLLRLQR
+247 FHLSKLQR
-255 DIGFIKHLSLKSD
+255 DFGFIKKLSLKAE
-268 KIETDIEVFS
+268 KIETGIEIFS
-278 NENSKVSYFDR
+278 NESSRVSYFDR
-289 YLDDVIYLF
+289 YLDDVLYLF
-298 KQSKADVIVFEDIE
+298 KQSEADVIVFEDIE

-317 RIFEKI
+317 RIFEKL
-323 KELNIVIN
+323 KELNIIIN
-331 RKREVCKEPKLVFF
+331 RNLKVNHKLKLVFF

-354 SQERTKFFDFIIP
+354 SHERTKFFDYIIP
-367 IVPVV
+367 VVPVV
-372 TASNSYD
+372 TASNSH
-379 KLSEILNDMKICEE
+379 EILKELLTDMGEYGGFDKR
-393 LDEKFLFNISLYL
+393 FLFNISLYL

-416 NEYLTYKEVL
+416 NEYLTYKDTL
-426 STLKLNPEKVFSMIV
+426 NTLKLDYEKLFSMVV
-441 YKNIFPKDFSLLQK
+441 YKNIFPKDFSLLQR
-455 NQGYLFELLNSKEIA
+455 NQGYLYELLNSKEIA
-470 LKNSREKLNS
+470 LKNLREELNNQ
-480 KIKELEK
+480 KNALERK
-487 KIEKAEE
+487 VENAEE
-494 EQLND
+494 EHLND
-499 ELELYGTILKVPPG
+499 EVELYGTILKIPSG
-513 RKVIKVN
+513 RKIIKVN
-520 SKSESDFSSR
+520 RKFEKDFPTR
-530 SDYIKALLADD
+530 YDYIKELIAGD
-541 SEIWTFEDYSDA
+541 SEIYSFDSYYDA
-553 ENNQYK
+553 EYNQYK
-559 RNAGIESI
+559 RNEDIDSL
-567 FPDKNTPEFQE
+567 FPSRNTPEFQE
-578 RLENIRNK
+578 RLKNTKNK
-586 KFIEK
+586 KIIEK
-591 LEKEIK
+591 LKEEIK
-597 KLNDELG
+597 KINDKLG
-604 KLDSYRLSDV
+604 ELDSYRLSDI

-619 NIDDFKSDFTEEM
+619 DIDGFKSDFTEEIGI
-632 RKNPQFSIISFL
+632 NPQFSIISFL

-657 LNHFYENTITVEEK
+657 LTYFYGNTITVVEK
-671 EYLRNVVS
+671 EYLRNVIS

-808 DLSDIPE
+808 DLSEIPE

-879 YIYRND
+879 YIYQND

-898 KWNLGKRY
+898 KWNLGNRY
-906 TNYEYTHK
+906 TDDEYTHK
-914 NFELISKNIELKS
+914 NFELINKNIELKS
-927 LLDYCLD
+927 LLDYCLY

-941 YVNVYI
+941 YANIYI

-964 LKHDILYRVEDYE
+964 LKHDILFRDEGYE
-977 DGEITPA
+977 DGKITPA
-984 VSIFNSIPNFSIKY
+984 ESIFNSIPDFSIKY
-998 TVEKFQGLS
+998 TIEKFQGLS
-1007 NDIKLI
+1007 NDIELI
-1013 ENLVLL
+1013 KNLVLL
-1019 KKGQV
+1019 QKGQV
-1024 NSEIVC
+1024 NSEIIC
-1030 SYFSLFRNIDEY
+1030 SYFSSFNKEIDDH
-1042 LVPFINQDPNF
+1042 LVDFINQDPNF
-1053 VLNREI
+1053 VLNRDI
-1059 FIQLDEEVQEDFF
+1059 FVQLDEKVQEDFF
-1072 VQIVSEDNLNL
+1072 GEIVSADNLAL
-1083 TIYRTMLTS
+1083 TIYKSMLVA
-1092 MQWHYENFDV
+1092 MQRYYEDFDV

-1115 LNVIKFNANNLK
+1115 LEVIKFDANNFK
-1127 FIREKYPSMKNY
+1127 FIREEYPSMKNY
-1139 FISRNIEKYLEIEED
+1139 FISRNIEKYLEIEEE

-1180 SLDYVSIK
+1180 ILDHVSLK
-1188 NKQFSLELVAHILDS
+1188 NKQFSLKLVAHILDS

-1257 LAMDDIETLERK
+1257 LAMDDIEPLDRT

-1278 NPEMSTHRLT
+1278 NPEMSTHRLA

-1299 WEIMDFLGDSDVYK
+1299 REIMDFLGDSDVYK
-1313 EWEKAFEKLNGNGKG
+1313 EWEKAFERLNRNEKG

-1350 GLISSSSIQPQ
+1350 GLISSSSIQPL

>member
-1 MVGVRRKIQIINSN
+1 
-15 NEIEKGRLLME
+15 ME
-26 KEYRFRLLTSN
+26 REYKFRALTSN
-37 KNVEIQ
+37 KDVEIK
-43 PVTLQALEYVISD
+43 PVTLEAFQFAID
-56 ESEPTNVAITGNYGA
+56 KNSEVTNVAITGNYGA
-71 GKSSVIE
+71 GKSSVVE
-78 SFEKRLQNN
+78 SFESKYTD
-87 SSPKIGIKEVIEF
+87 KT
-100 FKKFLHDCQSEKIG
+100 FL
-114 IRRLIE
+114 
-120 LLKKTKNKKFI
+120 
-131 HISLAQYDETI
+131 HISLGQYDETI
-142 KNEEKGLNNRQINTI
+142 GSEKNGLNNRQINTI

-166 HQIEPNSIRKSIF
+166 HQINPNQIRKSIF
-179 KTLDAESQIHP
+179 KTLDAESQIKP
-190 WRNTAY
+190 FNISIY
-196 LFSLLLLFLY
+196 LGLVILLSLYLLNISSWNGLIH
-206 SFNFNTWVNLIKEVS
+206 NFS
-221 WLSWT
+221 WLSWAT
-226 TDVTSRLLALAIIFA
+226 KPISSLLVLVILFVLIV
-241 LLLYGI
+241 YGI
-247 FYLLRLQR
+247 YYLLKLQK
-255 DIGFIKHLSLKSD
+255 DFGFIKKLSLKAE
-268 KIETDIEVFS
+268 KIETDIEIFS
-278 NENSKVSYFDR
+278 NDNSKVSYFDR
-289 YLDDVIYLF
+289 YLDDVLYLF
-298 KQSKADVIVFEDIE
+298 KQSGANVIVFEDIE

-317 RIFEKI
+317 RIFEKL
-323 KELNIVIN
+323 KELNIIIN
-331 RKREVCKEPKLVFF
+331 RNRKANHKRKLVFF

-372 TASNSYD
+372 TASNSNEKLKELLTEMCEYD
-379 KLSEILNDMKICEE
+379 S
-393 LDEKFLFNISLYL
+393 LDKTFLFNISLYL

-416 NEYLTYKEVL
+416 NEYLTYKETL
-426 STLKLNPEKVFSMIV
+426 SKLPLEREKIFSMVV
-441 YKNIFPKDFSLLQK
+441 YKNIFPKDFSLLQR
-455 NQGYLFELLNSKEIA
+455 NQGYLYELLNSKEIT
-470 LKNSREKLNS
+470 LKNRREELYS

-499 ELELYGTILKVPPG
+499 ELELYGTILKVPLG

-520 SKSESDFSSR
+520 GKSESDFSSR
-530 SDYIKALLADD
+530 SDYIKELLADD
-541 SEIWTFEDYSDA
+541 SEIITFQDYWDA
-553 ENNQYK
+553 DNNQSK
-559 RNAGIESI
+559 RTEDIDSI

-586 KFIEK
+586 KLIEK

-597 KLNDELG
+597 KMNDELG

-614 YQYAS
+614 YQYGTD
-619 NIDDFKSDFTEEM
+619 IDDFKSDFTEEI
-632 RKNPQFSIISFL
+632 RKNPQSSIISFL

-689 THTNEIV
+689 TNTNEIV

-718 LNSKKEND
+718 LNSKKEDDN
-726 TECLVQI
+726 ECLAQI
-733 FKQEDVLDF
+733 FKQENVLDF

-854 REYSQRIYES
+854 REYAQRIYES
-864 LLDEKKLTD
+864 LLDEKRLTD

-879 YIYRND
+879 YIYQND

-898 KWNLGKRY
+898 KWNLGNRY
-906 TNYEYTHK
+906 TDDEYTHK
-914 NFELISKNIELKS
+914 NFELINKNIELKS

-941 YVNVYI
+941 YANVYI
-947 KISNGKMDDD
+947 KISNGEMADD
-957 SSYIEHL
+957 SSYIENL
-964 LKHDILYRVEDYE
+964 LKHDILFKVEDHE
-977 DGEITPA
+977 DGGITPA
-984 VSIFNSIPNFSIKY
+984 ASILNSIPDFSIKY

-1007 NDIKLI
+1007 NDIELI
-1013 ENLVLL
+1013 KNLVLL
-1019 KKGQV
+1019 QKGQV
-1024 NSEIVC
+1024 NSEIIC
-1030 SYFSLFRNIDEY
+1030 SYFSSFKEIDDH
-1042 LVPFINQDPNF
+1042 LVDFINQYPNF
-1053 VLNREI
+1053 VLNRDI
-1059 FIQLDEEVQEDFF
+1059 FVQLDEKVQEDFF
-1072 VQIVSEDNLNL
+1072 DKIVSEDNLNL
-1083 TIYRTMLTS
+1083 TIYKSMLAS
-1092 MQWHYENFDV
+1092 MQWYYNDFDV

-1180 SLDYVSIK
+1180 ILDHVSLK
-1188 NKQFSLELVAHILDS
+1188 NK
-1203 KFDIDDLSYIISS
+1203 
-1216 NYYDNADESIKIKI
+1216 
-1230 RQLAKENWD
+1230 
-1239 DLIRL
+1239 
-1244 DSEEISIQLCREL
+1244 
-1257 LAMDDIETLERK
+1257 
-1269 SLLKDNLLS
+1269 
-1278 NPEMSTHRLT
+1278 
-1288 LLGEY
+1288 
-1293 LNLFEL
+1293 
-1299 WEIMDFLGDSDVYK
+1299 
-1313 EWEKAFEKLNGNGKG
+1313 
-1328 NNDVTVKKSNFNE
+1328 
-1341 KMRNYLLSK
+1341 
-1350 GLISSSSIQPQ
+1350 
-1361 GIRLNGFREG
+1361 
-1371 EIKYW
+1371 

>member
-1 MVGVRRKIQIINSN
+1 
-15 NEIEKGRLLME
+15 ME
-26 KEYRFRLLTSN
+26 REYKFRALTSN
-37 KNVEIQ
+37 KDVEIK
-43 PVTLQALEYVISD
+43 PVTERALEFAID
-56 ESEPTNVAITGNYGA
+56 KNSEVTNVAITGNYGA
-71 GKSSVIE
+71 GKSSVVE
-78 SFEKRLQNN
+78 SFERKCT
-87 SSPKIGIKEVIEF
+87 
-100 FKKFLHDCQSEKIG
+100 D
-114 IRRLIE
+114 
-120 LLKKTKNKKFI
+120 KKFI
-131 HISLAQYDETI
+131 HISLGQYDETI
-142 KNEEKGLNNRQINTI
+142 GSEKNGLNNRQINTI

-166 HQIEPNSIRKSIF
+166 HQINPNQIRKSIF
-179 KTLDAESQIHP
+179 KTLDAESQIKP
-190 WRNTAY
+190 FNISIY
-196 LFSLLLLFLY
+196 LGLVLLLPLY
-206 SFNFNTWVNLIKEVS
+206 LLNVSSWNGLVNNFS

-226 TDVTSRLLALAIIFA
+226 TKPIISLLVLVILFVLIIYGIY
-241 LLLYGI
+241 LLLK
-247 FYLLRLQR
+247 LQK
-255 DIGFIKHLSLKSD
+255 DFGFIKKLSLKAE
-268 KIETDIEVFS
+268 KIETDIEIFS
-278 NENSKVSYFDR
+278 NDNSKVSYFDR
-289 YLDDVIYLF
+289 YLDDVLYLF
-298 KQSKADVIVFEDIE
+298 KQSGANVIVFEDIE

-317 RIFEKI
+317 RIFEKL

-331 RKREVCKEPKLVFF
+331 RKRKICGESKLVFF

-372 TASNSYD
+372 TASNSN
-379 KLSEILNDMKICEE
+379 EILKE
-393 LDEKFLFNISLYL
+393 LLTEMSEYDSLDKTFLFNISLYL

-416 NEYLTYKEVL
+416 NEYMTYKETL
-426 STLKLNPEKVFSMIV
+426 SRLPLEREKIFSMVV

-470 LKNSREKLNS
+470 LKNRREELNN

-487 KIEKAEE
+487 KIEKADE

-513 RKVIKVN
+513 GKVIKVN

-530 SDYIKALLADD
+530 SDYIKELLADD

-553 ENNQYK
+553 QNNQYK
-559 RNAGIESI
+559 RNTDIESI
-567 FPDKNTPEFQE
+567 FPEKNTPEFQE

-586 KFIEK
+586 KLIEK

-597 KLNDELG
+597 KINDELE

-614 YQYAS
+614 YQYATDIYS
-619 NIDDFKSDFTEEM
+619 FKSDFTEEI
-632 RKNPQFSIISFL
+632 RKNPQLSIISFL

-689 THTNEIV
+689 TNTNEIV

-726 TECLVQI
+726 NECLAQI
-733 FKQEDVLDF
+733 FKQENVLDF
-742 LINFYNTLDRATSGQ
+742 LINFYNTLDRATSSQ

-762 KETIKLF
+762 KKTIKLF
-769 LKKWLEHNVS
+769 FKKWLEHNVS
-779 LFNEYLEIKNGGYAA
+779 LFNEYLEIKNGGYAT

-815 KTKVLISG
+815 KIKVLISG

-849 IEIKV
+849 IDIKV
-854 REYSQRIYES
+854 REYSQHIYES
-864 LLDEKKLTD
+864 LLDEKRLTD

-879 YIYRND
+879 YIYQND

-898 KWNLGKRY
+898 KWNLGNRY
-906 TNYEYTHK
+906 TDDEYTHK

-941 YVNVYI
+941 YANVYI

-964 LKHDILYRVEDYE
+964 LKHDILFRDEGYE
-977 DGEITPA
+977 VGEITPA
-984 VSIFNSIPNFSIKY
+984 ESIFNSIPDFSIKY

-1007 NDIKLI
+1007 NDIELI
-1013 ENLVLL
+1013 KNLVLL
-1019 KKGQV
+1019 QKGQV
-1024 NSEIVC
+1024 NSEIIC
-1030 SYFSLFRNIDEY
+1030 SYFSSFKEIDDH
-1042 LVPFINQDPNF
+1042 LVDFINQDPNF
-1053 VLNREI
+1053 VLNRDI
-1059 FIQLDEEVQEDFF
+1059 FVQLDEEVQKDFF
-1072 VQIVSEDNLNL
+1072 DKIVSENNLNL
-1083 TIYRTMLTS
+1083 TNYKSMLVAA
-1092 MQWHYENFDV
+1092 MQRPYEDFYV

-1115 LNVIKFNANNLK
+1115 LEVIKFNANNLK
-1127 FIREKYPSMKNY
+1127 FIREEYPSMKNY
-1139 FISRNIEKYLEIEED
+1139 FISRNIEKYLEIEEE

-1167 EEIDDSY
+1167 KEIDDSY
-1174 KLQIID
+1174 KLQIMDI
-1180 SLDYVSIK
+1180 LDYVSLK
-1188 NKQFSLELVAHILDS
+1188 NKQFSLKLVAQILDS
-1203 KFDIDDLSYIISS
+1203 KFDLDDLSYIISS

-1257 LAMDDIETLERK
+1257 LAMDDIETLDRK

-1278 NPEMSTHRLT
+1278 NSEMSTHRLD

-1299 WEIMDFLGDSDVYK
+1299 CEIMDFLGDSDVYK
-1313 EWEKAFEKLNGNGKG
+1313 EWEKAFEKLNRNEKG
-1328 NNDVTVKKSNFNE
+1328 NNDVTVEKSNFNE

-1350 GLISSSSIQPQ
+1350 GLISSSSIQPL

-1371 EIKYW
+1371 EIKY

>member
-1 MVGVRRKIQIINSN
+1 
-15 NEIEKGRLLME
+15 ME
-26 KEYRFRLLTSN
+26 REYKFRALTSN
-37 KNVEIQ
+37 KDVEIK
-43 PVTLQALEYVISD
+43 PVTERAFEFAID
-56 ESEPTNVAITGNYGA
+56 KNSEVTNVAITGNYGA
-71 GKSSVIE
+71 GKSSIVE
-78 SFEKRLQNN
+78 SFERKCTD
-87 SSPKIGIKEVIEF
+87 KT
-100 FKKFLHDCQSEKIG
+100 FL
-114 IRRLIE
+114 
-120 LLKKTKNKKFI
+120 
-131 HISLAQYDETI
+131 HISLGQYDETI
-142 KNEEKGLNNRQINTI
+142 GSEKNGLDKRQINTI

-166 HQIEPNSIRKSIF
+166 HQIDPNKIRKSIF
-179 KTLDAESQIHP
+179 KTLDAESHINP
-190 WRNTAY
+190 LNITLY
-196 LFSLLLLFLY
+196 LGLTMLLSLYLLNISSWNGLIQ
-206 SFNFNTWVNLIKEVS
+206 NFS

-226 TDVTSRLLALAIIFA
+226 TKPIISLLVLVILFVLIIYGIY
-241 LLLYGI
+241 LLLK
-247 FYLLRLQR
+247 LQK
-255 DIGFIKHLSLKSD
+255 DFGFIKKLSLKAE
-268 KIETDIEVFS
+268 KIETDIEIFS
-278 NENSKVSYFDR
+278 NDNSKVSYFDR
-289 YLDDVIYLF
+289 YLDDVLYLF
-298 KQSKADVIVFEDIE
+298 KQSGANVIVFEDIE

-317 RIFEKI
+317 RIFEKL

-331 RKREVCKEPKLVFF
+331 RNRKANNKPKLVFF

-367 IVPVV
+367 VVPVV
-372 TASNSYD
+372 TASNSHDMLKKLLTEMCEYD
-379 KLSEILNDMKICEE
+379 S
-393 LDEKFLFNISLYL
+393 LDKTFLFNISLYL

-416 NEYLTYKEVL
+416 NEYLTYKETL
-426 STLKLNPEKVFSMIV
+426 SKLPLEREKIFSMVV
-441 YKNIFPKDFSLLQK
+441 YKNIFPKDFSLLQR
-455 NQGYLFELLNSKEIA
+455 NQGYLYELLNSKEIA
-470 LKNSREKLNS
+470 LENLREELNNKKNT
-480 KIKELEK
+480 LER
-487 KIEKAEE
+487 KIENAEE
-494 EQLND
+494 EHLND
-499 ELELYGTILKVPPG
+499 EVELYGTILKIPSG
-513 RKVIKVN
+513 RKIIKVN
-520 SKSESDFSSR
+520 GKFEKDFSTR
-530 SDYIKALLADD
+530 YDYIKELIAGD
-541 SEIWTFEDYSDA
+541 SEIYSFDSYHDA
-553 ENNQYK
+553 EYNQYK
-559 RNAGIESI
+559 RNEDIDSL
-567 FPDKNTPEFQE
+567 FPSRNTPEFQE
-578 RLENIRNK
+578 RLKNTKNK
-586 KFIEK
+586 KIIEK
-591 LEKEIK
+591 LKEEIK
-597 KLNDELG
+597 KINDELG
-604 KLDSYRLSDV
+604 ELDSYRLSDV
-614 YQYAS
+614 YQYATDF
-619 NIDDFKSDFTEEM
+619 DDFESDFTGEIK
-632 RKNPQFSIISFL
+632 KNPQFSIISFL

-651 ESYQDY
+651 ENYQDY

-689 THTNEIV
+689 TNTNEIV
-696 NRLAIKDYRY
+696 NRLSIKDYRY

-718 LNSKKEND
+718 LNSRKEND
-726 TECLVQI
+726 NECLAQV
-733 FKQEDVLDF
+733 FKQGNVLDF

-769 LKKWLEHNVS
+769 FKKWLEHNVS
-779 LFNEYLEIKNGGYAA
+779 LFNEYLEIKNGGYAVS
-794 PNKNSLILSLMNLV
+794 NKNSLILSLMNLV

-854 REYSQRIYES
+854 REYSQHIYES
-864 LLDEKKLTD
+864 LVDEKKLTD

-879 YIYRND
+879 YIYQND

-906 TNYEYTHK
+906 TDYEYTHK
-914 NFELISKNIELKS
+914 NFELINKNVELKS

-947 KISNGKMDDD
+947 KISDGEMYDD
-957 SSYIEHL
+957 SSYIENL
-964 LKHDILYRVEDYE
+964 LKHDILYRVEGYE
-977 DGEITPA
+977 DWEKTPA
-984 VSIFNSIPNFSIKY
+984 KSIFNSIPDFSIKY
-998 TVEKFQGLS
+998 TIEKFQGLS
-1007 NDIKLI
+1007 NDMKLI
-1013 ENLVLL
+1013 ASLVHL

-1030 SYFSLFRNIDEY
+1030 SYFSSFEMIDDR
-1042 LVPFINQDPNF
+1042 LVDFINQDPNF
-1053 VLNREI
+1053 VLNRDI
-1059 FIQLDEEVQEDFF
+1059 FVQLDEKVQEDFF
-1072 VQIVSEDNLNL
+1072 DKIVSEDNLNL
-1083 TIYRTMLTS
+1083 TIYKSMLAA
-1092 MQWHYENFDV
+1092 MQWYYNDFGV

-1139 FISRNIEKYLEIEED
+1139 SISRNIEKYLEIEED

-1167 EEIDDSY
+1167 EEIDDFY

-1180 SLDYVSIK
+1180 ILDHVSLK
-1188 NKQFSLELVAHILDS
+1188 NNQFSLKLVAHILDS

-1244 DSEEISIQLCREL
+1244 NSEEISIQLCREL
-1257 LAMDDIETLERK
+1257 LAMDDIEPLDRTR
-1269 SLLKDNLLS
+1269 LLKDNLLS
-1278 NPEMSTHRLT
+1278 NPEMSAHRLT
-1288 LLGEY
+1288 LLEEN

-1299 WEIMDFLGDSDVYK
+1299 WEIMDFLGDSDEYK
-1313 EWEKAFEKLNGNGKG
+1313 EWEEAFEKLNRNEKG

-1341 KMRNYLLSK
+1341 KMRNYLLSN
-1350 GLISSSSIQPQ
+1350 GLISSSSIQPL